1 MHKKEQRMKYGKS
14 IEKSIKEI
22 QLKFYAIVI
31 LFGMFLFAVVQ
42 MISVLSSDQSLV
54 NVYRASA
61 LMKSDYTSI
70 DVSGIHDHGGSA
82 QVVTKDLGVI
92 TLTGNGVIQ
101 EDELKVSE
109 WSRYLSDF
117 GKTEVS
123 AGKYNATVA
132 YDDEGEFWLVVSFPA
147 SFEIQISLMA
157 NPASSGFGSE
167 IFRMISLAVIYIA
180 AVAIVTIGY
189 SKYSAKR
196 FVHPLRSL
204 QRYTTQLESG
214 NYRSRM
220 EETLE
225 GEYRELQETFYHLA
239 EELEKKTE
247 DNKQMERKK
256 NEMLLD
262 LSHDL
267 KNPLAAIQ
275 GYAEALVAKEE
286 MPSERRDSYLAAIHQ
301 NGRRA
306 NEILASLFSYAQIES
321 PDFIFKK
328 ESTDFCEFLRLKIL
342 EVADELDIAG
352 IDVECDIPEEEYVMN
367 MDREQMG
374 RVVFNLFGNAVKY
387 NQPGTTI
394 LVTLMR
400 EDGRL
405 VLQISD
411 DGCGMD
417 VEQSQS
423 IFEPFAREDKA
434 RNSKTGGSGLGLS
447 IAKKIIEAHDGTI
460 TLWTETNKGCKFTIT
475 LPI

>member
-1 MHKKEQRMKYGKS
+1 MQKKEQKKKYGRS
-14 IEKSIKEI
+14 IEKSIKDI
-22 QLKFYAIVI
+22 QLKFYAIVFLFGII
-31 LFGMFLFAVVQ
+31 LFAIVQ
-42 MISVLSSDQSLV
+42 MISVLSSDKSLV
-54 NVYRASA
+54 NVYRANA
-61 LMKSDYTSI
+61 LIKSDYTSI
-70 DVSGIHDHGGSA
+70 DVSGISDNGGSA
-82 QVVTKDLGVI
+82 QIITKDLGVI
-92 TLTGNGVIQ
+92 TLTGNGLIT
-101 EDELKVSE
+101 EDKLNVSE
-109 WSRYLSDF
+109 WSKYLSDF

-147 SFEIQISLMA
+147 SFEIQISIMA
-157 NPASSGFGSE
+157 NPENAGFSSE
-167 IFRMISLAVIYIA
+167 IFRIIILAVIYIFT
-180 AVAIVTIGY
+180 VVIVTVGY
-189 SKYSAKR
+189 SKHSAKR
-196 FVHPLRSL
+196 FVQPLRSL
-204 QRYTTQLESG
+204 QRFTTELESG
-214 NYRSRM
+214 NYRKRM

-247 DNKQMERKK
+247 ENKRMERKK

-275 GYAEALVAKEE
+275 GYAEVLVEKEE
-286 MPSERRDSYLAAIHQ
+286 MMSEKSYLAAIHQ

-306 NEILASLFSYAQIES
+306 NEILSSLFSYAQLES
-321 PDFIFKK
+321 SDFVYKK

-342 EVADELDIAG
+342 EVADELEIAG
-352 IDVECDIPEEEYVMN
+352 INLECNIPEEEYVIN

-387 NQPGTTI
+387 NKPGTNIT
-394 LVTLMR
+394 VTLVR
-400 EDGRL
+400 EDREMIL
-405 VLQISD
+405 HIAD

-417 VEQSQS
+417 AEQSQHL
-423 IFEPFAREDKA
+423 FEPFAREDKA

-447 IAKKIIEAHDGTI
+447 IAKKIVEAHNGTI
-460 TLWTETNKGCKFTIT
+460 TLWTDINKGCKFTIT